1 MNLILILVAVVGI
14 SNFAEARLCRN
25 WSSPESVG
33 QLDSGLLPE
42 ASGLAVSA
50 QFSNRLYHVND
61 RGNKPAIIVTDEQ
74 GQTIE
79 QVGIKGFTPEDSEEL
94 ALGPCGQA
102 TCLFIGD
109 IGDNDRSRSSVTVAW
124 LREVQNWGS
133 SAQIQGRIQLQYP
146 EGPQNAEAMVV
157 HPETGDL
164 FIFTKGMETKG
175 RKSGGPSVVYKATG
189 QMLKAQKDA
198 ILQKV
203 GQIDVTAILPD
214 QKSKDQLVTAA
225 SVHTDGQS
233 LMLLTYRNA
242 IQFAWDFKSKLNV
255 SQEGKDYQVLELDG
269 LKKQEAVS
277 FIPETR
283 SFLVTTESK
292 KKDGL
297 ILRLDCNQ

>member
-1 MNLILILVAVVGI
+1 MLKLSLMIVAVVGI
-14 SNFAEARLCRN
+14 SNLAEAKLCQK

-33 QLDSGLLPE
+33 ELDSSLLPE

-61 RGNKPAIIVTDEQ
+61 RGNQPAIIVTDGQ
-74 GQTIE
+74 GRTLK
-79 QVGIKGFTPEDSEEL
+79 QVAIKGFTPEDSEEL

-124 LREVQNWGS
+124 IQEVQNWGS
-133 SAQIQGRIQLQYP
+133 SAQVQGQIQLQYP

-175 RKSGGPSVVYKATG
+175 RKSGGPSVVYKAS
-189 QMLKAQKDA
+189 AQNLMSKKHL

-203 GQIDVTAILPD
+203 GQIDVPAILAD
-214 QKSKDQLVTAA
+214 QKSKDQLVTGA

-242 IQFAWDFKSKLNV
+242 IQVAWDFKSKLNV
-255 SQEGKDYQVLELDG
+255 SDEGKDYQVLELDG

-277 FIPETR
+277 FIPGTS

-292 KKDGL
+292 KKDGE
-297 ILRLDCNQ
+297 ILRLDCI